1 MATTAAV
8 TVAGRDDEETARW
21 LIACWLA
28 EDAGRE
34 SAPEQAAEAGP
45 TGWNVPPAPAREVV
59 AVARRLA
66 VQGLAG
72 RAWSVPAAAH
82 LLRARVLVVD
92 EHPSANDWTERERV
106 ELGGWVAVL
115 MQRSGEEGVQRLTAA
130 LAARR

>member
-1 MATTAAV
+1 MATTTAV
-8 TVAGRDDEETARW
+8 TVAGRDDEETARR

-28 EDAGRE
+28 EDAGRD
-34 SAPEQAAEAGP
+34 SAPERAAEAGP

-72 RAWSVPAAAH
+72 RAWPVPAAAH
-82 LLRARVLVVD
+82 LLLARVLVVD
-92 EHPSANDWTERERV
+92 EHPSANGWTERERV

-115 MQRSGEEGVQRLTAA
+115 MRRSGEEGVQRLTAA